1 MSTMKVLNMAGAEVG
16 TVELNDAIFGIE
28 PNPTVV
34 HEVVKNHLANCR
46 QGTQSALTRAEV
58 SGGGRKPW
66 RQKGTGHARQGSTRA
81 PQWTHG
87 GIVFAP
93 KPRSYSYV
101 LNKKVKRLAMKS
113 ALSAKAAAG
122 EIIVIDSIKMDAIKT
137 KDFRAFLSAVK
148 ADGKSLVVTPAKDE
162 TVIKSARNIPG
173 VETAMAGLIN
183 VYDILKAKYLVLD
196 KEALAVIQ
204 EVFAYW
210 LTYTTSSSAPSSP
223 SAPWKPPRIR
233 STSLKWLPPPARSRS
248 RTPWSRSSA

>member
-1 MSTMKVLNMAGAEVG
+1 MPKANVYNMAGQQVG
-16 TVELNDAIFGIE
+16 EVELSEGVFGVE
-28 PNPTVV
+28 PNEPAVHAVV
-34 HEVVKNHLANCR
+34 VNHLANCR

-122 EIIVIDSIKMDAIKT
+122 EIIVVDSIKMDAIKT
-137 KDFRAFLSAVK
+137 KDFRTFLGAVK
-148 ADGKSLVVTPAKDE
+148 AEGKALVVTPAKDE
-162 TVIKSARNIPG
+162 IIVKSARNIPG
-173 VETAMAGLIN
+173 VETAMANLIN
-183 VYDILKAKYLVLD
+183 VYDILKAKYLVID
-196 KEALAVIQ
+196 KEALAVIE
-204 EVFAYW
+204 EVFA
-210 LTYTTSSSAPSSP
+210 
-223 SAPWKPPRIR
+223 
-233 STSLKWLPPPARSRS
+233 
-248 RTPWSRSSA
+248 

>member
-1 MSTMKVLNMAGAEVG
+1 MSAIKVLNMAGAEVG
-16 TVELNDAIFGIE
+16 TVELNDSIFGIE
-28 PNPTVV
+28 PNTAVV

-58 SGGGRKPW
+58 SGGGKKPW

-122 EIIVIDSIKMDAIKT
+122 EIIVIDSIKMDSIKT
-137 KDFRAFLSAVK
+137 KDFRAFLNAVK

-162 TVIKSARNIPG
+162 IVVKSARNIPG
-173 VETAMAGLIN
+173 VETSMANLIN

-196 KEALAVIQ
+196 KEALAVIC
-204 EVFAYW
+204 
-210 LTYTTSSSAPSSP
+210 LLYTSDA
-223 SAPWKPPRIR
+223 ADE
-233 STSLKWLPPPARSRS
+233 
-248 RTPWSRSSA
+248 

>member
-28 PNPTVV
+28 PNQTVV

-113 ALSAKAAAG
+113 ALSAKAPAG
-122 EIIVIDSIKMDAIKT
+122 EIFVVDSIKLDSTKT
-137 KDFRAFLSAVK
+137 KDFRAFLNAVK

-162 TVIKSARNIPG
+162 VVVKSARNIPG
-173 VETAMAGLIN
+173 VETTMANLMN

-196 KEALAVIQ
+196 KEALAVIA
-204 EVFAYW
+204 EVFA
-210 LTYTTSSSAPSSP
+210 
-223 SAPWKPPRIR
+223 
-233 STSLKWLPPPARSRS
+233 
-248 RTPWSRSSA
+248 